1 MKITDYNVLLGSNS
15 PRREEL
21 LRGIDIDFEVKA
33 LPEIDESYPQEIPV
47 EEIAEFLAIK
57 KADAYKP
64 SLGDDEL
71 VITADTVVLLDG
83 KMYGKPTNK
92 QDAKEMLATLSGK
105 THRVVSGV
113 CITTTKKQTSFSET
127 SEVEFATLTSQEI
140 EYYVMRYSPFDKAG
154 AYGVQE
160 WIGYIGVTHINGS
173 FHNIMGLPIQRI
185 YSELKKF

>member
-127 SEVEFATLTSQEI
+127 SEVEFATLTSEEI